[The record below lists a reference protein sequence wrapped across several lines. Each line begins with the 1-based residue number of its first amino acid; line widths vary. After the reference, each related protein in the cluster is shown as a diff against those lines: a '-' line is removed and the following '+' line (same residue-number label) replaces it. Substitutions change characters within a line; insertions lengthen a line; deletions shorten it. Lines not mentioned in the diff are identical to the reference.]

1 MSDLVERLRSLNPW
15 HDLGWPEVLRGAA
28 TEIEALRRENQE
40 LRADCQRKDELLTA
54 AVDDY
59 NDARSLAIEECAK
72 VAQKWKGHPA
82 DFHFA
87 GRQIAAAIRALTMSD
102 VHREQLDRPRMDGRE
117 AE

>member
-1 MSDLVERLRSLNPW
+1 MSSIHNDLATWAGRAAA
-15 HDLGWPEVLRGAA
+15 RGNDTIVITTDIAIKASEAIVTAA

-40 LRADCQRKDELLTA
+40 LRA
-54 AVDDY
+54 AV
-59 NDARSLAIEECAK
+59 IEECAK

-102 VHREQLDRPRMDGRE
+102 IHREQLDRPRIKPADRRE
-117 AE
+117 G